1 MWLVVVACS
10 FWVTS
15 VVQAQD
21 EPGSVEVNIPGGRL
35 QFGGALQP
43 RVSYGVADGG
53 EAERVGFGVRR
64 ARVRAIAYFGS
75 TYGARYDVDLASGR
89 LASIDLYAFYEP
101 TPSLRFRAGYLPG
114 AQPRAYVF
122 TFMTRI
128 DAVDRPVIADTWVAN
143 TIGARGR
150 DFGVSARYSAGGV
163 TAELF
168 LHNGGGSFDRAE
180 GDFRETV
187 LGFQD
192 GPTLR
197 DLAASAYVNLAPAAG
212 PGFEIGG
219 FAGYNGS
226 RNPNTAPDGLDLG
239 RRYLSYSGHLY
250 WGADPGSQPFRFKA
264 DVIGIRFESIRRD
277 GVRRDAQHTI
287 GGSALGAARVFGYGE
302 VFARYER
309 LYADL
314 DDVEGDYVTAGLSY
328 SPSARR
334 GGAYWRERV
343 TLAYTNALPDE
354 GSTVHLVVLQLQF
367 AF

>member
-1 MWLVVVACS
+1 MGIAVAVGGLWVVPA
-10 FWVTS
+10 
-15 VVQAQD
+15 AQSQH
-21 EPGSVEVNIPGGRL
+21 EPGSVEVSIPGGRL

-43 RVSYGVADGG
+43 RVSYGVAADG
-53 EAERVGFGVRR
+53 EEERAGFGVRR
-64 ARVRAIAYFGS
+64 ARFRAIAYFGS

-128 DAVDRPVIADTWVAN
+128 DAVDRPAIADTWVAS

-150 DFGVSARYSAGGV
+150 DFGLSARYSAGGA

-192 GPTLR
+192 GPTFR
-197 DLAASAYVNLAPAAG
+197 DLAASAYVNLAPAAT
-212 PGFEIGG
+212 PGLEVGG
-219 FAGYNGS
+219 FVGYNGS
-226 RNPNTAPDGLDLG
+226 RNPNTAPEGTDLG
-239 RRYLSYSGHLY
+239 RRYVSYSGHLY
-250 WGADPGSQPFRFKA
+250 WGADPGSQPVRFKA
-264 DVIGIRFESIRRD
+264 DVIGIRFESIQRE
-277 GVRRDAQHTI
+277 GVRRDAQHTV
-287 GGSALGAARVFGYGE
+287 GGSALGAARVLGHGE
-302 VFARYER
+302 FFARYER
-309 LYADL
+309 LYAAL
-314 DDVEGDYVTAGLSY
+314 DDFEGDYVTAGLSY

-334 GGAYWRERV
+334 GLPYGRERV
-343 TLAYTNALPDE
+343 TLAYTNALPEE
-354 GSTVHLVVLQLQF
+354 GRTVHLVVLQLQF

>member
-1 MWLVVVACS
+1 MS
-10 FWVTS
+10 IP
-15 VVQAQD
+15 D
-21 EPGSVEVNIPGGRL
+21 VNVPLDGVNL

-43 RVSYGVADGG
+43 RVSYGVASGG
-53 EAERVGFGVRR
+53 EEERVGFGVRR
-64 ARVRAIAYFGS
+64 ARIRAVAYFGRK
-75 TYGARYDVDLASGR
+75 YGARYDVDLASGR
-89 LASIDLYAFYEP
+89 LASIDLYVFYEP

-122 TFMTRI
+122 TLMTRI

-150 DFGVSARYSAGGV
+150 DFGLSTRYSAGGA

-197 DLAASAYVNLAPAAG
+197 DLAASAYVNLAPAAL
-212 PGFEIGG
+212 PGFEMGG

-226 RNPNTAPDGLDLG
+226 RNPNTAPEGIDVG
-239 RRYLSYSGHLY
+239 RRYFSYSGHLY
-250 WGADPGSQPFRFKA
+250 WGADPGSQPVRFKA

-277 GVRRDAQHTI
+277 GPRRDAQHTI
-287 GGSALGAARVFGYGE
+287 GGSVLSAVRVLGHGE
-302 VFARYER
+302 LFARYER

-314 DDVEGDYVTAGLSY
+314 DRLESDYVTAGLSY

-334 GGAYWRERV
+334 GREYWRERV
-343 TLAYTNALPDE
+343 TLAYANALPDE
-354 GSTVHLVVLQLQF
+354 GRTVHLVVLQLQL